1 MSRRRPILLTIASTA
16 MALAV
21 LVPFFRGQV
30 APAGQKGAAPTAPS
44 KSQPAAKAQVFS
56 GKVVSLD
63 TQAGKSAERRLA
75 LVGDDG
81 TRHPL
86 VADDVS
92 QMFRL
97 YPQLRDRPVKV
108 TGRLAAGTKD
118 LKVEFVQTVK
128 DGKPYTVD
136 FWCEVCQIS
145 HQQPMPCVC
154 CGDELELRER
164 LPP

>member
-1 MSRRRPILLTIASTA
+1 MSRRRSVLLAIASTA
-16 MALAV
+16 MTFAV
-21 LVPFFRGQV
+21 LVPFFGGQL
-30 APAGQKGAAPTAPS
+30 APAGQKGSAPQS
-44 KSQPAAKAQVFS
+44 KSQPSAAKAQVFA

-63 TQAGKSAERRLA
+63 AQAGKSIERRLA

-92 QMFRL
+92 RMFRL
-97 YPQLRDRPVKV
+97 YPQLQDRPVKV
-108 TGRLAAGTKD
+108 TGRIAAGTKD

-128 DGKPYTVD
+128 DGKLLTVD

-164 LPP
+164 LSP

>member
-1 MSRRRPILLTIASTA
+1 MSRRRSVLLTIASTA
-16 MALAV
+16 ITFAV

-30 APAGQKGAAPTAPS
+30 VPAGQKGSAPQS
-44 KSQPAAKAQVFS
+44 KSQPTAAKAQVFA
-56 GKVVSLD
+56 GKVVSIE
-63 TQAGKSAERRLA
+63 TQAGKSDERRLA

-81 TRHPL
+81 TKHPL

-92 QMFRL
+92 RMFRL
-97 YPQLRDRPVKV
+97 YPQLQDRPIKV
-108 TGRLAAGTKD
+108 TGRLAVGTKD

-128 DGKPYTVD
+128 DGKLLTVD

-154 CGDELELRER
+154 CGDELELREK
-164 LPP
+164 PAP